1 MSKQRDRS
9 RGILGLI
16 DDDEDVS
23 GAPSPADKTDAS
35 KRALKHMPSG
45 SIKTLESTLTR
56 AEREAEELRRLVAS
70 GAQVIELDASLVQP
84 SPHADRMEDDN
95 AEAFEILKGS
105 IAENGQQVPILVR
118 PHPTDPDRYEA
129 AYGHRRLRAVAELG
143 LAVRA
148 VVKSLTDE
156 QLVLA
161 QGIENSARQDLSW
174 IEQAVFALK
183 LGERGFP
190 QRAIAEALSIQRQ
203 NANQMISAAR
213 KIPSDII
220 HAIGRAPKVGRPRW
234 LELADRL
241 AGGVSPAVRSALS
254 APDFSS
260 LPSDERFEAI
270 LMAANAP
277 EMAAAPDTE
286 VFRPAHMSRLS
297 AATLSLPGGR
307 TVGSFVRGAK
317 AATLKLEDVEFGTWL
332 AERVPAL
339 HAEFSTQ
346 TGDPTRNPESAS
358 VPDTSVGNTPEE

>member
-16 DDDEDVS
+16 DDEEDVS
-23 GAPSPADKTDAS
+23 GAPSPADKADAS
-35 KRALKHMPSG
+35 TRALKHMPSG

-95 AEAFEILKGS
+95 AEAFDTLKAS

-129 AYGHRRLRAVAELG
+129 AYGHRRLRAAAELG
-143 LAVRA
+143 LTVRA
-148 VVKSLTDE
+148 VVKPLTDE

-190 QRAIAEALSIQRQ
+190 QRAIASALSIQRQ

-213 KIPSDII
+213 KIPADII
-220 HAIGRAPKVGRPRW
+220 HAIGRAPRVGRPRW

-241 AGGVSPAVRSALS
+241 ANGVSPAVRSALS
-254 APDFSS
+254 TPAFSS

-270 LMAANAP
+270 LMAAAR
-277 EMAAAPDTE
+277 DTE
-286 VFRPAHMSRLS
+286 VFRPAAHMSRLS

-317 AATLKLEDVEFGTWL
+317 AATLKLEDVDFGTWL

-339 HAEFSTQ
+339 HAEFSAQ
-346 TGDPTRNPESAS
+346 TGDPTRNPEPAS
-358 VPDTSVGNTPEE
+358 VSDTSVGNTPEE

>member
-16 DDDEDVS
+16 DDEEDVS

-35 KRALKHMPSG
+35 TRALKHMPSG

-70 GAQVIELDASLVQP
+70 GAQVIELDVSLVQP

-95 AEAFEILKGS
+95 AEAFDTLKAS

-129 AYGHRRLRAVAELG
+129 AYGHRRLRAAAELG
-143 LAVRA
+143 LTVRA
-148 VVKSLTDE
+148 VVKPLTDE

-190 QRAIAEALSIQRQ
+190 QRAIAAALSIQRQ

-213 KIPSDII
+213 KIPADII
-220 HAIGRAPKVGRPRW
+220 HAIGRAPRVGRPRW

-241 AGGVSPAVRSALS
+241 ANGVSPAVRSALS
-254 APDFSS
+254 TPAFSS

-270 LMAANAP
+270 L
-277 EMAAAPDTE
+277 MAAAPDTE

-297 AATLSLPGGR
+297 AAPLSLPGGR

-317 AATLKLEDVEFGTWL
+317 AATLKLEDVDFGTWL

-339 HAEFSTQ
+339 HAEFSAQ
-346 TGDPTRNPESAS
+346 TGDPTRNPESVS
-358 VPDTSVGNTPEE
+358 VSDTSVGNTPEE

>member
-16 DDDEDVS
+16 DDEEDVS
-23 GAPSPADKTDAS
+23 GAPSLADKADKST
-35 KRALKHMPSG
+35 RALKHMPSG

-70 GAQVIELDASLVQP
+70 GAQVIELDVSLVQP

-95 AEAFEILKGS
+95 AEAFGTLKAS

-129 AYGHRRLRAVAELG
+129 AYGHRRLRAAAELG
-143 LAVRA
+143 LTVRA
-148 VVKSLTDE
+148 VVKPLTDE

-190 QRAIAEALSIQRQ
+190 QRAIAAALSIQRQ

-213 KIPSDII
+213 KIPADII
-220 HAIGRAPKVGRPRW
+220 HAIGRAPRVGRPRW

-241 AGGVSPAVRSALS
+241 ANGVSPAVRSALS
-254 APDFSS
+254 TPAFSS
-260 LPSDERFEAI
+260 LPSDERFETI
-270 LMAANAP
+270 L
-277 EMAAAPDTE
+277 MAAAPDTE

-297 AATLSLPGGR
+297 AAPLSLPGGR
-307 TVGSFVRGAK
+307 TVGSFVRGAR
-317 AATLKLEDVEFGTWL
+317 AATLKLEDVDFGTWL

-339 HAEFSTQ
+339 HAEFSAQ

-358 VPDTSVGNTPEE
+358 VSGTSVGNTPEE